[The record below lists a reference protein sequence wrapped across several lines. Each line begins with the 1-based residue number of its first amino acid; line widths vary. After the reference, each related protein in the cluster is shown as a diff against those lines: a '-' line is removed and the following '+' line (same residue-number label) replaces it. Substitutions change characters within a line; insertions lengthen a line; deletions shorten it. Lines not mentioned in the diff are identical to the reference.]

1 MNRQEMFQG
10 KRWGLFN
17 HYLCVPAGDGTGEP
31 CSPEEW
37 NARVD
42 AFDVELL
49 AAQLREVGA
58 DYFCITIGQNSGH
71 YCSPNPV
78 YDQLV
83 GISPS
88 KCSRRDLIADLGA
101 ALEPQGIDLWV
112 YLPSGAPCA
121 DAQAVER
128 LEWVDGQGQRLA
140 SFQRKWEA
148 VIREW
153 SLRWGERVKG
163 WWIDGCYYPDAMYNF
178 PDEPNFKS
186 FAAAIRA
193 GNPQAVVA
201 FNRGLEDPFLPQC
214 PWEDYTA
221 GEVGDWLPI
230 PGQKVREQLQGKK
243 LHVLSYLGQTWGQ
256 GQPRFPDELVA
267 GYTKLILAQDGIL
280 TWDIP
285 LEPNGAIPQDYRRQL
300 QALGRMLKE

>member
-1 MNRQEMFQG
+1 MDRQEMFQG

-17 HYLCVPAGDGTGEP
+17 HFLCVPAGDGTGEP

-88 KCSRRDLIADLGA
+88 KCSRRDLIADLAA

-128 LEWVDGQGQRLA
+128 LEWVGRP
-140 SFQRKWEA
+140 R
-148 VIREW
+148 
-153 SLRWGERVKG
+153 
-163 WWIDGCYYPDAMYNF
+163 
-178 PDEPNFKS
+178 
-186 FAAAIRA
+186 AA
-193 GNPQAVVA
+193 P
-201 FNRGLEDPFLPQC
+201 GLLP
-214 PWEDYTA
+214 A
-221 GEVGDWLPI
+221 EVGGRH
-230 PGQKVREQLQGKK
+230 PGV
-243 LHVLSYLGQTWGQ
+243 V
-256 GQPRFPDELVA
+256 P
-267 GYTKLILAQDGIL
+267 
-280 TWDIP
+280 
-285 LEPNGAIPQDYRRQL
+285 
-300 QALGRMLKE
+300 ALGGARQGLVDRRLLLSRRHVQFPRRAQF

>member
-1 MNRQEMFQG
+1 M
-10 KRWGLFN
+10 
-17 HYLCVPAGDGTGEP
+17 
-31 CSPEEW
+31 
-37 NARVD
+37 
-42 AFDVELL
+42 
-49 AAQLREVGA
+49 
-58 DYFCITIGQNSGH
+58 
-71 YCSPNPV
+71 

-88 KCSRRDLIADLGA
+88 KCSRRDLIADLAA

-230 PGQKVREQLQGKK
+230 PGQKVRERLQGKK

-300 QALGRMLKE
+300 QALGRMLEE